1 MSTYSKD
8 DRTNANAISTS
19 NTPDNIQQSKK
30 TSQLQTRRL
39 RPRVHHPNRMVEYDR
54 HHTDGTHA
62 SQTKGMGEGLRE
74 KRMAQPQENRKS
86 LESGTVH
93 RPYRRRLSKPEKHFP
108 ARAAETIKPIIDG
121 GSDARLWDDDD
132 SQHRHST
139 VYIQLPTPAP
149 VNHYRL
155 SVLIIPVP
163 ESMPKYQ
170 ITSRLAS
177 NIDQH
182 WRNNPNPPAW
192 HDGYSVSFTIPDK
205 QWITSNYTDSDLI
218 ARQNGE
224 RKSATWGRGGSFGIR
239 ERVRAQ
245 LIELAFQQW
254 KRQAYRPYERFAI
267 IAGIAYPYG
276 VKTADPDNAA
286 ETVNTI
292 LHSGTRIGAWPD
304 VNSQHCR
311 GVAFVRLPNLM
322 TGNHMVRLFVF
333 PVPENFQM
341 AQSIAESSIDAWGEH
356 DRRMR

>member
-1 MSTYSKD
+1 MN
-8 DRTNANAISTS
+8 TNN
-19 NTPDNIQQSKK
+19 
-30 TSQLQTRRL
+30 
-39 RPRVHHPNRMVEYDR
+39 
-54 HHTDGTHA
+54 
-62 SQTKGMGEGLRE
+62 
-74 KRMAQPQENRKS
+74 
-86 LESGTVH
+86 
-93 RPYRRRLSKPEKHFP
+93 
-108 ARAAETIKPIIDG
+108 
-121 GSDARLWDDDD
+121 
-132 SQHRHST
+132 
-139 VYIQLPTPAP
+139 
-149 VNHYRL
+149 
-155 SVLIIPVP
+155 
-163 ESMPKYQ
+163 
-170 ITSRLAS
+170 
-177 NIDQH
+177 QH

>member
-1 MSTYSKD
+1 MLVILNMSTYSKD

-93 RPYRRRLSKPEKHFP
+93 RPYS
-108 ARAAETIKPIIDG
+108 
-121 GSDARLWDDDD
+121 
-132 SQHRHST
+132 

-149 VNHYRL
+149 ANHYRL

>member
-1 MSTYSKD
+1 MPSAPRTRRTTSSNPRKPANYKRGGYAHEFTIPIEWWSTTD
-8 DRTNANAISTS
+8 T
-19 NTPDNIQQSKK
+19 IQTERMRARRRAWVRDYAKNEWRNLKK
-30 TSQLQTRRL
+30 TGKAWKVERFIALIGVGCPSQK
-39 RPRVHHPNRMVEYDR
+39 NI
-54 HHTDGTHA
+54 
-62 SQTKGMGEGLRE
+62 
-74 KRMAQPQENRKS
+74 
-86 LESGTVH
+86 
-93 RPYRRRLSKPEKHFP
+93 FP

-224 RKSATWGRGGSFGIR
+224 RKSATWEGR
-239 ERVRAQ
+239 Q
-245 LIELAFQQW
+245 L
-254 KRQAYRPYERFAI
+254 R
-267 IAGIAYPYG
+267 
-276 VKTADPDNAA
+276 
-286 ETVNTI
+286 
-292 LHSGTRIGAWPD
+292 HSGTSTRTTHRTG
-304 VNSQHCR
+304 
-311 GVAFVRLPNLM
+311 LPTVEKTSLPS
-322 TGNHMVRLFVF
+322 V
-333 PVPENFQM
+333 
-341 AQSIAESSIDAWGEH
+341 
-356 DRRMR
+356 

>member
-1 MSTYSKD
+1 MLVILNMSTYSKD

-19 NTPDNIQQSKK
+19 NTPDNIQQSRK

-93 RPYRRRLSKPEKHFP
+93 RPYRRRLSKPENIFP

-322 TGNHMVRLFVF
+322 TGNHMVRLFVSRCPRIF
-333 PVPENFQM
+333 R
-341 AQSIAESSIDAWGEH
+341 W
-356 DRRMR
+356 RRA

>member
-1 MSTYSKD
+1 MILSSFLSFARYTEYVHITVKTTEPTPMPSAPRTRRTTSSNPRKPANYKREGYTHEFTIPIEWWSTTD
-8 DRTNANAISTS
+8 T
-19 NTPDNIQQSKK
+19 IQTERMRARRRAWVRDYAKNEWRNLKK
-30 TSQLQTRRL
+30 TGKAWKVERFIALIGVACPSQK
-39 RPRVHHPNRMVEYDR
+39 NI
-54 HHTDGTHA
+54 
-62 SQTKGMGEGLRE
+62 
-74 KRMAQPQENRKS
+74 
-86 LESGTVH
+86 
-93 RPYRRRLSKPEKHFP
+93 FP

-149 VNHYRL
+149 ANHYRL

-239 ERVRAQ
+239 EPAS
-245 LIELAFQQW
+245 E
-254 KRQAYRPYERFAI
+254 P
-267 IAGIAYPYG
+267 G
-276 VKTADPDNAA
+276 
-286 ETVNTI
+286 
-292 LHSGTRIGAWPD
+292 
-304 VNSQHCR
+304 
-311 GVAFVRLPNLM
+311 
-322 TGNHMVRLFVF
+322 
-333 PVPENFQM
+333 
-341 AQSIAESSIDAWGEH
+341 
-356 DRRMR
+356 RM